1 MSRGTHK
8 LMREPQTSSGSAQGY
23 TGLGFMLNLFHCCE
37 IRDVCVFACVWCRTL
52 RALKSCVLVFNKS
65 HESRLVQSGRIFEKT

>member
-37 IRDVCVFACVWCRTL
+37 IADVVFCVCVVQ
-52 RALKSCVLVFNKS
+52 NI
-65 HESRLVQSGRIFEKT
+65 ESTQIMRVGLQ